1 MLNDISL
8 DVTAIALT
16 YIDAHNRDTW
26 LKVGNALKTEFGS
39 SGFDVFDNWS
49 QTADNYDAKAVKSV
63 WRSLT
68 VGKVNIGTVIFLAKQ
83 NGFDIS
89 KHEVKPIDLQEQAA
103 RQAKREQQA
112 REAEAHEKAEKA
124 ALDRKSVV

>member
-39 SGFDVFDNWS
+39 SGFDIWDDWS
-49 QTADNYDAKAVKSV
+49 KTADNYDAKAVKSV

-68 VGKVNIGTVIFLAKQ
+68 VGKVN
-83 NGFDIS
+83 
-89 KHEVKPIDLQEQAA
+89 
-103 RQAKREQQA
+103 
-112 REAEAHEKAEKA
+112 
-124 ALDRKSVV
+124 